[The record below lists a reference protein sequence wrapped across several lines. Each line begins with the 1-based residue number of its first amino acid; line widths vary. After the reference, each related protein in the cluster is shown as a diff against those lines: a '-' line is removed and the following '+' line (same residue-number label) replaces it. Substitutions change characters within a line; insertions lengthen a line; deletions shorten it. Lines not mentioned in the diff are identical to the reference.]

1 MTELH
6 GDIKKLM
13 RLAKRAPDGDTTL
26 PFGFAGRVVAR
37 SRHADTTETTIVS
50 PRVFSFASWASAL
63 VLVVCVLV
71 LAENARTPK
80 PATNLMAATH
90 LLAQHLTP

>member
-13 RLAKRAPDGDTTL
+13 RLAKRAPDAETTP
-26 PFGFAGRVVAR
+26 PFGFAGRVVSR
-37 SRHADTTETTIVS
+37 SRRAEATEIMIVS
-50 PRVFSFASWASAL
+50 PRLFSLASWVAAL
-63 VLVVCVLV
+63 VLVVCGLV
-71 LAENARTPK
+71 LADSARTPK
-80 PATNLMAATH
+80 PATNLMTAAH

>member
-13 RLAKRAPDGDTTL
+13 RQAKRAPDRDTTPPL
-26 PFGFAGRVVAR
+26 GFAGRVVSR
-37 SRHADTTETTIVS
+37 WRHADATETTIVS
-50 PRVFSFASWASAL
+50 PRVFSLASWASAL
-63 VLVVCVLV
+63 VLVVCALVLV
-71 LAENARTPK
+71 DNARTPK
-80 PATNLMAATH
+80 PATNLMTATH

>member
-13 RLAKRAPDGDTTL
+13 RLAKRAPDGDTT
-26 PFGFAGRVVAR
+26 PPVGFAARVV
-37 SRHADTTETTIVS
+37 SRHADATETAIVS
-50 PRVFSFASWASAL
+50 PRVLSLASWTSAS
-63 VLVVCVLV
+63 VLVVCVIVLV
-71 LAENARTPK
+71 DSARTPK
-80 PATNLMAATH
+80 PATNLMTATH